1 MNRQTLRNLLRWS
14 GLAVAIVGLIV
25 GRIGTSASMFTA
37 GRALVW
43 IGLAMMVGGI
53 IVRMFIAEP

>member
-37 GRALVW
+37 GRVLVW

-53 IVRMFIAEP
+53 IVRMFISEP